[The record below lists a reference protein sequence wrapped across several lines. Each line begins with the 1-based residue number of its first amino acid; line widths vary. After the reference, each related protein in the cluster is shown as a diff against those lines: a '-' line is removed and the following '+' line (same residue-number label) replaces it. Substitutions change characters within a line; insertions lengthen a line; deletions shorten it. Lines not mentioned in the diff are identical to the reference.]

1 MGQNC
6 GGISDSLCHGPPRE
20 ALPKSS
26 RVVDAPHGPDPRQHL
41 PGWPVMTVGSR
52 RQLLSRQPVPPAA
65 SSPAPPSPGFSPRP
79 APSMSQHPPA
89 PHQELPN
96 SPGHRGLQM
105 EDQAP
110 VGQGEVWG
118 PPVSCAGGTGLV
130 DPPQPSPSASPLASG
145 PTTPTVPSPQAACGV
160 TMPQAPTGSES
171 SVWGSTFWQAEPQ
184 AARWGQNAGWPR
196 ADWPTGGGVDGPA
209 RSGPC
214 GSCV

>member
-6 GGISDSLCHGPPRE
+6 GGISGSLCHGPPRE

-89 PHQELPN
+89 PAP
-96 SPGHRGLQM
+96 PGASQQPWSQRSADG
-105 EDQAP
+105 
-110 VGQGEVWG
+110 G
-118 PPVSCAGGTGLV
+118 PGTSRAGGGLGSPSELCRWDGTGG
-130 DPPQPSPSASPLASG
+130 PSPSASPLASG

-171 SVWGSTFWQAEPQ
+171 SIWGPAFWQAEPQ
-184 AARWGQNAGWPR
+184 AARWGQNTGWPR